1 MFTSIVFST
10 IKNLNEK
17 IWYEVKKKTTI
28 KKTLKME
35 KMVLMGVSHFKV
47 EGNSQNHK
55 QLFLSPVYYKRKR
68 LQSNQMIGKNKIVS
82 GSQIVTKQIISIPIM
97 HWIYYKLVV

>member
-1 MFTSIVFST
+1 MDRNT
-10 IKNLNEK
+10 IGFNEG
-17 IWYEVKKKTTI
+17 E
-28 KKTLKME
+28 
-35 KMVLMGVSHFKV
+35 V

-68 LQSNQMIGKNKIVS
+68 LQSNQMIEKNKIVS

-97 HWIYYKLVV
+97 H